1 MSAWGKARRW
11 LARHGLAAGVL
22 VAAAGAAVL
31 ALAVPGPDELPSL
44 AQGSVALWRLEQF
57 IFSFAAFYL
66 PLMVFALALRG
77 RGFVEFGPG
86 GVKAGDVAQQ
96 KQQIGLQEL
105 AAAMEVLRQS
115 IEKNAALTQVAVEQ
129 TRVELEELRQ
139 RLDELDDA
147 S

>member
-22 VAAAGAAVL
+22 VAAAGATIL
-31 ALAVPGPDELPSL
+31 ALAVPDPDGLPSL

-57 IFSFAAFYL
+57 VFSFAAFYL
-66 PLMVFALALRG
+66 PLMAFALALRG

-96 KQQIGLQEL
+96 KQQGGLEEL
-105 AAAMEVLRQS
+105 AAAIEVLRQS
-115 IEKNAALTQVAVEQ
+115 VEMNAALTQVAVQ
-129 TRVELEELRQ
+129 RTSQELEELRQ
-139 RLDELDDA
+139 RVDDLDDA